1 VLAVQQR
8 VESGS
13 WGSLATPDALN
24 ATAAGLG
31 LGGSAFVD
39 YQPGTMIGQNLPPWL
54 WWLT

>member
-1 VLAVQQR
+1 VLAGQQG
-8 VESGS
+8 VVSGS
-13 WGSLATPDALN
+13 WDSLATPATLN
-24 ATAAGLG
+24 ASAAGLG